1 MGREEKVVSCCDIER
16 KIRYDDTR
24 FRSHLIYN
32 GNLPFLEAIAK
43 NPRVVSSELFKNNG
57 TYVPDPYVF
66 RVRCMGKLHKI
77 IIWPDGAVTLT
88 AHLGKVCKQRDE
100 VYSWAGKDIS
110 CRDFLEHWISRCSRD
125 SKGLTQVPAKRLA
138 DDVRGWRT
146 NRKGMDGERWVSS
159 RLKASFDPTRV
170 SEKVLEDKLY
180 SLRRRLDRHVSDR
193 VRRSATKVFDREW
206 TYNHNVSSKDGLG
219 IFQNA
224 LRYQYSLSVST
235 DFDDW
240 KKKLYGYGLLNKPLS
255 ILVTFPE
262 DRPSYG
268 PSPLAGMDG
277 DRQLIV
283 RYVLPI
289 RLLDYYPFTLIGEP
303 GNLLMEV
310 IDKEGTLYTV
320 EVHQESVPGK
330 KKVWKVVEYWPS
342 GTKLVSTKRTSH

>member
-43 NPRVVSSELFKNNG
+43 NPQVGSSELFKNNG

-146 NRKGMDGERWVSS
+146 NRKGMDGERWVSR
-159 RLKASFDPTRV
+159 RLKASFDPTKV
-170 SEKVLEDKLY
+170 SEEVLEQKRTVL
-180 SLRRRLDRHVSDR
+180 SRRLDRHVSDR
-193 VRRSATKVFDREW
+193 VRKSATKVFDREW
-206 TYNHNVSSKDGLG
+206 TYNHSVSSKDGLG
-219 IFQNA
+219 ILQNA
-224 LRYQYSLSVST
+224 LRYNYSVSVST

-240 KKKLYGYGLLNKPLS
+240 KKKLYGFGLLSSPLS
-255 ILVTFPE
+255 ILLKFPK
-262 DRPSYG
+262 G
-268 PSPLAGMDG
+268 QHWDG

-310 IDKEGTLYTV
+310 IDKEGNLYTV
-320 EVHQESVPGK
+320 EAHQESLPGK

-342 GTKLVSTKRTSH
+342 NTKLVSTRRTTY